1 MILFMEL
8 CDFDLDHY
16 VKQSPFNQRDVKLFL
31 SHMGAYHPH
40 TLQVAPPSLHKYIL
54 PSVLQRKG

>member
-1 MILFMEL
+1 MFLLQMRNGDMILCMEL

-40 TLQVAPPSLHKYIL
+40 MLQVAPL
-54 PSVLQRKG
+54 PR

>member
-1 MILFMEL
+1 MRNGDMILCMEL

-40 TLQVAPPSLHKYIL
+40 MLQVAPL
-54 PSVLQRKG
+54 PR